1 MDPQVAKAFHESTAV
16 SRKYPYLSPM
26 STVSSTV
33 SLPIAGGLIQ
43 SFVNSAKIASDLLT
57 SFLV

>member
-1 MDPQVAKAFHESTAV
+1 MDPQVAKAFHESTA
-16 SRKYPYLSPM
+16 
-26 STVSSTV
+26 VSSTV